1 MEKTTDPATG
11 CPSSEMT
18 RQLRICVPRP
28 RSAGAAIS
36 TVPSLSSNRS
46 SALRGAVRPDQRGDK
61 RRDRLVEGQREG
73 PRARRQPSRRPAVG
87 SPRATRGAWA
97 VTPSH
102 IQASIMATASVR
114 NGRTRPSS
122 YLPLARKWLARRNAP
137 AAIDQWP
144 PAFSSSLM
152 PGAGVSSS
160 SSAWPAAG
168 ISIQRSTAPSG
179 HSCTTG
185 K

>member
-1 MEKTTDPATG
+1 MENTTDPETG

-46 SALRGAVRPDQRGDK
+46 SACEVPSGRTSAADK
-61 RRDRLVEGQREG
+61 SETGSLKVSARVEGAAASIE
-73 PRARRQPSRRPAVG
+73 PSRGWV
-87 SPRATRGAWA
+87 ATSDACAWA
-97 VTPSH
+97 VAPSH
-102 IQASIMATASVR
+102 IQASIMATASVAER
-114 NGRTRPSS
+114 ENSPFKLSAPCSER
-122 YLPLARKWLARRNAP
+122 LARRNAP

-144 PAFSSSLM
+144 AAFSSSLM